1 MQLSAPTIGLPHSV
15 GACSGWQNRQIWLNA
30 RPIWRPRFFD
40 RGEDEMTKDSQPG
53 PDAGTDR
60 MFRRTGA
67 VDRQQGLGAVARITR
82 MTLRYPVR
90 VGLALAA
97 TVAAALMQLSIP
109 VILGRAV
116 DQTQAMA
123 ATGADRGALVAIAL
137 MLLAVSVARG
147 LFTLVQNYS
156 AESVG
161 HALARDLRNAVYDK
175 IQRLPFSFHDRTH
188 SGDLITVGMLD
199 LEGVRMYFSTALVRT
214 VLLSLLIGIGA
225 WLLLST
231 DLVLG
236 ALALSFVPFAAWRST
251 VMRLALRKTWL
262 ILQERLGV
270 LSQVMEENLA
280 GIRVVRAFAASDHE
294 LAKFDGASQSALN
307 LSHERINI
315 RVKNTSA
322 MTLAFF
328 ASMALVLLFG
338 GQRVAAGEITVG
350 TLATFLTFMTIL
362 QMPVRQLGLMVNG
375 YARAST
381 CGARL
386 FALID
391 MPEEV
396 VDRPGAEDLVITEGT
411 LRLDNVGFAYDGADG
426 RRAVSGVNLVA
437 KRGETIG
444 IVGPPGS
451 GKTTLMHLIPRFYDV
466 TEGAITIDGQDIREV
481 ALQSV
486 RQFVAVVQQDSFLF
500 TTTLENNIA
509 YANPFTD
516 EARIR
521 GVSESAQLHDYVLG
535 LPRQYDTVVGERGVS
550 LSGGQR
556 QRLSI
561 ARTLMMEPS
570 VLIFDD
576 STAAIDAG
584 TERRI
589 RAALKSYA
597 AGRVTL
603 IVAHRL
609 ASLIHADRILLLE
622 HGRVVEQGT
631 HDELLA
637 LGGRYKALH
646 DLQMRPEG
654 EVLNQMEDPR

>member
-1 MQLSAPTIGLPHSV
+1 MTTSMHTSPRN
-15 GACSGWQNRQIWLNA
+15 GAGRA
-30 RPIWRPRFFD
+30 
-40 RGEDEMTKDSQPG
+40 
-53 PDAGTDR
+53 
-60 MFRRTGA
+60 FRRTSA
-67 VDRQQGLGAVARITR
+67 VDRHEGLGAVARITR
-82 MTLRYPVR
+82 MTFRYPVR
-90 VGLALAA
+90 VSLALVA
-97 TVAAALMQLSIP
+97 TVAAAAMQLSIP

-116 DQTQAMA
+116 DHTHAMA
-123 ATGADRGALVAIAL
+123 GSDEDRGALIFLAL
-137 MLLAVSVARG
+137 MLLVVSVARG
-147 LFTLVQNYS
+147 LFTLVQNYA
-156 AESVG
+156 AEAVG
-161 HALARDLRNAVYDK
+161 HALARDMRNAVYEK

-214 VLLSLLIGIGA
+214 VLLTLLIGIGA

-251 VMRLALRKTWL
+251 FIRLTLRKTWL
-262 ILQERLGV
+262 ILQERLSA

-280 GIRVVRAFAASDHE
+280 GIRVVRAFAASSHE
-294 LAKFDGASQSALN
+294 MAKFDHASQAALE

-315 RVKNTSA
+315 RVRNTSA

-328 ASMALVLLFG
+328 AAMGLVLLIG
-338 GQRVAAGEITVG
+338 GRQVAAGETTVG

-362 QMPVRQLGLMVNG
+362 QMPVRQLGLMVNA

-391 MPEEV
+391 MPVEV
-396 VDRPGAEDLVITEGT
+396 EDPIDARDLKITEGT
-411 LRLDNVGFAYDGADG
+411 LRLENVGFAYDGVDG
-426 RRAVSGVNLVA
+426 RRAVGGVSFEA
-437 KRGETIG
+437 RRGETIG

-451 GKTTLMHLIPRFYDV
+451 GKTTLMHLLPRFYDV
-466 TEGAITIDGQDIREV
+466 TEGAITIDGQDIRDV
-481 ALQSV
+481 TLSSV
-486 RQFVAVVQQDSFLF
+486 RKAVAVVQQDSFLF
-500 TTTLENNIA
+500 TTSLENNIA
-509 YANPFTD
+509 YAEPFSD
-516 EARIR
+516 ETRIR
-521 GVSESAQLHDYVLG
+521 DVSESAQLHDYVLG
-535 LPRQYDTVVGERGVS
+535 LPQQYGTVVGERGVS

-561 ARTLMMEPS
+561 ARTLMMEPA

-584 TERRI
+584 TESRM
-589 RAALKSYA
+589 RAALKNYA
-597 AGRVTL
+597 AGRVTV

-609 ASLIHADRILLLE
+609 ASLMHADRILFME
-622 HGRVVEQGT
+622 DGRVVEQGS
-631 HDELLA
+631 HDELLR
-637 LGGRYKALH
+637 LGGRYSALH

-654 EVLNQMEDPR
+654 DALDAGKSVR

>member
-1 MQLSAPTIGLPHSV
+1 
-15 GACSGWQNRQIWLNA
+15 
-30 RPIWRPRFFD
+30 
-40 RGEDEMTKDSQPG
+40 MTKDSQPG

-109 VILGRAV
+109 VLLGRAV
-116 DQTQAMA
+116 DRTQAMA
-123 ATGADRGALVAIAL
+123 DTGADRGALVAIAL
-137 MLLAVSVARG
+137 TLLAVSVARG
-147 LFTLVQNYS
+147 LFALVQNYL

-161 HALARDLRNAVYDK
+161 HALARDLRNAVYEK

-214 VLLSLLIGIGA
+214 VLLVLLIGIGA
-225 WLLLST
+225 SLLLSI

-236 ALALSFVPFAAWRST
+236 LLALSFVPFAAWRST
-251 VMRLALRKTWL
+251 VMRLVLRKTWL

-294 LAKFDGASQSALN
+294 MAKFDRASKSALD
-307 LSHERINI
+307 LSHERIDI
-315 RVKNTSA
+315 RVKETSV

-328 ASMALVLLFG
+328 AAMALVLMVG
-338 GQRVAAGEITVG
+338 GRQVAAGEITVG
-350 TLATFLTFMTIL
+350 TLTTFLTFMTML
-362 QMPVRQLGLMVNG
+362 QMPVRQLGLMVNA

-391 MPEEV
+391 MPVEV
-396 VDRPGAEDLVITEGT
+396 EDRPDARDLEITEGT
-411 LRLDNVGFAYDGADG
+411 LRLDNVGFAYGSADG
-426 RRAVSGVNLVA
+426 RRAVSGVSFEA
-437 KRGETIG
+437 RKGETIG

-466 TEGAITIDGQDIREV
+466 TEGGITIDRQDIRNV
-481 ALQSV
+481 TLSSV
-486 RQFVAVVQQDSFLF
+486 RQAVAVVQQDSFLF

-509 YANPFTD
+509 YAEPFSD
-516 EARIR
+516 DGRIR

-535 LPRQYDTVVGERGVS
+535 LPQQYRTVVGERGVS

-561 ARTLMMEPS
+561 ARTLMMEPA

-584 TERRI
+584 TESRMRS
-589 RAALKSYA
+589 ALKSYA

-609 ASLIHADRILLLE
+609 ASLMHADRILFLE
-622 HGRVVEQGT
+622 DGRIVEQGS
-631 HDELLA
+631 HEELLA
-637 LGGRYKALH
+637 LGGRYWALH
-646 DLQMRPEG
+646 ELQMRPG
-654 EVLNQMEDPR
+654 GDVLDQMEETR